1 MKKVWCFIVFML
13 CLCQQSTAFDYTGL
27 SKSKTYQAWLKN
39 MQDNTTG
46 VCNNPKNKQCQ
57 EVITESCV
65 SFINNTEDYNWC
77 KDKIIFSNT
86 STYDNYRLFANDTP
100 LAITTMIE
108 NEDISGLIAII
119 KAMPDV
125 IGKDIATLEEEQGSA
140 FVEKTLCYG
149 NLSAQSLEVLL
160 KYGKLDPRNRKCNK
174 ENNSLLEFA
183 AQKFSESKAKGDSQ
197 TMEKY
202 NKIVEILKKYNF
214 E

>member
-1 MKKVWCFIVFML
+1 MEKFLCILL
-13 CLCQQSTAFDYTGL
+13 CLCGISTALDYSTL
-27 SKSKTYQAWLKN
+27 SKSKTYQEWLTN
-39 MQDNTTG
+39 TQDNAM
-46 VCNNPKNKQCQ
+46 VCNNPQNKQCQ
-57 EVITESCV
+57 EVIAESCA
-65 SFINNTEDYNWC
+65 SFVNNTQDYTWC
-77 KDKIIFSNT
+77 KDKIISSNT
-86 STYDNYRLFANDTP
+86 STYDNYRLLANDTP

-108 NEDISGLIAII
+108 QEDISGLMAII

-125 IGKDIATLEEEQGSA
+125 IGQDIVALEEDQGGH
-140 FVEKTLCYG
+140 FIEKTLCYG

-183 AQKFSESKAKGDSQ
+183 TQKLSESKAKGDFQ

-202 NKIVEILKKYNF
+202 NKIVEILKKYNY

>member
-1 MKKVWCFIVFML
+1 MEKFLCILL
-13 CLCQQSTAFDYTGL
+13 CLCGISTALDYSTL
-27 SKSKTYQAWLKN
+27 SKSKTYQEWLTN
-39 MQDNTTG
+39 MQDNIM
-46 VCNNPKNKQCQ
+46 VCNNPQNKQCQ
-57 EVITESCV
+57 EVIAESCA
-65 SFINNTEDYNWC
+65 SFVNNTEDYTWC
-77 KDKIIFSNT
+77 KDKIISSNT
-86 STYDNYRLFANDTP
+86 STYDNYRLLANDTP

-108 NEDISGLIAII
+108 KEDISGLIAII

-149 NLSAQSLEVLL
+149 NISAQSLEVLL
-160 KYGKLDPRNRKCNK
+160 KYGKLDPQNRKCNE

-183 AQKFSESKAKGDSQ
+183 IQKLNESKAKGDSQ

-214 E
+214 K